1 MINMLKFDIPKGQ
14 SSIIKVV
21 GVGGGG
27 NNAVNHMFKQG
38 IKDVDFIQCN
48 TDAQVLEVS
57 PVPTCI
63 QLGITGL
70 GAGAKP
76 EVGRKAAEE
85 SIEEIRALLDKNTQ
99 MLFITAGMGGGT
111 GTGATP
117 VIASIARELDILTV
131 GIVTL
136 PFSFEGRKRRL
147 QAEQGIEE
155 LKKYVDTLLI
165 INNDKLRELYGDL
178 KLTDAFHHADDVL
191 ANAAKGIA
199 EIITVKGYINVD
211 FEDVKTVMR
220 NSGKAIMG
228 SGRATGENRAIKAAE
243 IALSSPLLNDND
255 INGAK
260 NMLLYIAS
268 GHDEITMDEVTEI
281 TDFIQESAGLE
292 ADIIW
297 GTGIDERLGDDICI
311 TLIATGFETNQFQQ
325 NITNIPFKNKINL
338 HEVAESV
345 ISELKPQI
353 SINPAPTQ
361 SLEEVPMKLVQKEVA
376 TSSNTSDSL
385 SAVNTNEIHLRESST
400 PSVKN
405 EVPENLS
412 GPTLISRQPQVSNAT
427 LSDNRPEIRPRPS
440 YPSEEY
446 TEETMDRRA
455 NDRIRKL
462 REMSHNWKTP
472 SGLNDME
479 AQPAYIRR
487 SVQLAETPD
496 SSKSNVAKY
505 ALSADNDASEI
516 KGNSYLHDNV
526 D

>member
-1 MINMLKFDIPKGQ
+1 MLKFDLPKGQ
-14 SSIIKVV
+14 SSIIKVL

-27 NNAVNHMFKQG
+27 NNAVNHMYKQG

-48 TDAQVLEVS
+48 TDAQVLEIS
-57 PVPTCI
+57 PVPNCI

-85 SIEEIRALLDKNTQ
+85 SIEEIRNLLDKNTQ

-111 GTGATP
+111 GTGAAP

-147 QAEQGIEE
+147 QAEQGIDE
-155 LKKYVDTLLI
+155 LKKYVDTLLV

-178 KLTDAFHHADDVL
+178 KLTEAFQHADDVL
-191 ANAAKGIA
+191 SNAARGIA

-228 SGRATGENRAIKAAE
+228 SGLASGENRAIKAAE
-243 IALSSPLLNDND
+243 VALSSPLLNDND
-255 INGAK
+255 IHGAQ

-268 GHDEITMDEVTEI
+268 GKDEVTMDEVTEI

-297 GTGIDERLGDDICI
+297 GTGIDERLGEDICI
-311 TLIATGFETNQFQQ
+311 TLIATGFETNGYHYR
-325 NITNIPFKNKINL
+325 TPAEPAKNKINL
-338 HEVAESV
+338 HETTVKNIAS
-345 ISELKPQI
+345 
-353 SINPAPTQ
+353 PAPAVIPVPLTEIKEEQ
-361 SLEEVPMKLVQKEVA
+361 LMSLINKSQTPVPGPGIETTA
-376 TSSNTSDSL
+376 SSQ
-385 SAVNTNEIHLRESST
+385 EGIHLKESA
-400 PSVKN
+400 PPANN
-405 EVPENLS
+405 EVTENLS
-412 GPTLISRQPQVSNAT
+412 SPILITRQTSVSNAT
-427 LSDNRPEIRPRPS
+427 MSDNRPEIRPRQQPS
-440 YPSEEY
+440 PDVYNDDFN
-446 TEETMDRRA
+446 DRRTT
-455 NDRIRKL
+455 DRIRKL
-462 REMSHNWKTP
+462 REISNSWKTP
-472 SGLNDME
+472 SGLNEME

-487 SVQLAETPD
+487 SVQLNETPD
-496 SSKSNVAKY
+496 SSQSNVAKY
-505 ALSADNDASEI
+505 SLSNDGSSSEI